1 MNQLYKRSAVSD
13 YFSVTVTYVS
23 VWNRVCTCPAA
34 LYEQQAHAVVGMLR
48 RVVSLVARA
57 RVPASN
63 GRSRYCL
70 QPRAVPLLVA
80 HSRSCSS
87 SSARPSLTP
96 SQRAALEEQVIATLR
111 TVEEIDP
118 AIATVSEVIVQPLG
132 RVSVAIDFSTA
143 ACPHRHAIEQATR
156 EAVLRAEWAT
166 DCAVEVRVRR
176 PRSFMGT
183 KAPPALQAV
192 GSLIGISS
200 CKGGVGKSTVAAN
213 LAFAL
218 AELGGRV
225 GLLDADV
232 HGPSLPSLVR
242 LPAEALPVTQRA
254 KDKLLAPP
262 LVGGVRLMSY
272 GFIAKGASTGR
283 VPAAVMRGPMVG
295 KVVQQMLSGTA
306 WGELDYLLV
315 DLPPGTGDV
324 HLTLCQTYGLTAA
337 LVVTTPQKL
346 ARVDVE
352 KGIDM
357 FRELGVPIAALVEN
371 MAYFTDPRGE
381 VHHPFGRTQLEA
393 VREYARVGSMD
404 ALRLPIEPEVSEACD
419 EGLPVVLSRP
429 QSETA
434 KAVREAAARLTLTL
448 ARLQQPAAHSHTT
461 QPPSLR
467 FDPRRGLIVRM
478 LHGADEGR
486 EFVMPRDALAAL
498 PGAPPVAVGH
508 NAARTLPAGLSMGA
522 APDGEPSVIVRW
534 EGGGESVLPLA
545 ELKARSSS
553 LGAEDAEWYE
563 EQ

>member
-1 MNQLYKRSAVSD
+1 M
-13 YFSVTVTYVS
+13 
-23 VWNRVCTCPAA
+23 
-34 LYEQQAHAVVGMLR
+34 
-48 RVVSLVARA
+48 SLAARA

-63 GRSRYCL
+63 GRSRHCL
-70 QPRAVPLLVA
+70 QPCAVPLLVA
-80 HSRSCSS
+80 HSRHCSS
-87 SSARPSLTP
+87 SSRPSLTP
-96 SQRAALEEQVIATLR
+96 SQRAAFEEQLIATLR

-118 AIATVSEVIVQPLG
+118 AMATVSEVIVQPSG

-143 ACPHRHAIEQATR
+143 ACPQRDAIEQATR

-166 DCAVEVRVRR
+166 DCAVEVRIRR

-183 KAPPALQAV
+183 KAPLGLQGV
-192 GSLIGISS
+192 GALIGISS

-232 HGPSLPSLVR
+232 HGPSLPSLIR
-242 LPAEALPVTQRA
+242 LPEDTLPVTQRA
-254 KDKLLAPP
+254 QDKLLSPP

-324 HLTLCQTYGLTAA
+324 QLTLCQTYGLTAA

-371 MAYFTDPRGE
+371 MAYFTDPRGD
-381 VHHPFGRTQLEA
+381 VHHPFGRTQLDA

-404 ALRLPIEPEVSEACD
+404 ALRLPIEPEVNEACD

-434 KAVREAAARLTLTL
+434 KAVREAAARLTLKL
-448 ARLQQPAAHSHTT
+448 AQLQQPA
-461 QPPSLR
+461 PLLR
-467 FDPRRGLIVRM
+467 YDPRRGLIVRM

-486 EFVMPRDALAAL
+486 EFVMPRDALVEL
-498 PGAPPVAVGH
+498 PGAPPVKAGH
-508 NAARTLPAGLSMGA
+508 NKARTLPDKLSMGA
-522 APDGEPSVIVRW
+522 SPNGEPTVIVRW
-534 EGGGESVLPLA
+534 EGGGESVLPLE
-545 ELKARSSS
+545 ELKTRSRA
-553 LGAEDAEWYE
+553 LGADDAMDDCDTDRLTCKAI
-563 EQ
+563 